1 MAGVERTHSGPM
13 LVETSAPD
21 SELTRKEII
30 ARNIS
35 VVEAHFHNETPD
47 SVEAAIELYGEDV
60 TWEAPTRGIVMDN
73 RDDILEAYRG
83 IFRTVVYRSFI
94 PLRRFATEQFVF
106 DDQIA
111 HLTVIGDQ
119 MPNLPY
125 PEGTEMSVR
134 LAHVF
139 EMKDGKI
146 VREIAYEMWRKEGA
160 PNAIDFIP
168 EDAREVRFDPLNSH
182 GSDGDL

>member
-1 MAGVERTHSGPM
+1 MAGVEREHDKAV
-13 LVETSAPD
+13 LVDTTIAD
-21 SELTRKEII
+21 SDLTRDEII
-30 ARNIS
+30 ARNIK

-47 SVEAAIELYGEDV
+47 LVQAAIQLYADEV

-73 RDDILEAYRG
+73 RDDIRAAYEG
-83 IFRTVVYRSFI
+83 IFRTVTYRSFI

-111 HLTVIGDQ
+111 HLTVVGDE

-125 PEGTEMSVR
+125 PKGTDMSVR

-146 VREIAYEMWRKEGA
+146 VREIAYEMWRKGG
-160 PNAIDFIP
+160 
-168 EDAREVRFDPLNSH
+168 RSQCSRFHPR
-182 GSDGDL
+182 